1 MSSAGLS
8 TTQDPELYRWN
19 KDLQPADFVFAHYQ
33 ISAACSGE
41 EAALGMAMEQSVGA
55 SRIHAYLHTETLA
68 QSCIRVVHVRAL
80 ELSHSSA
87 VRLYHLSTPIYGEHQ
102 GALNSYAITLA
113 VPLKL
118 LASKPAQLLNILIG
132 ELPRLGF
139 ISRFRLCEIELPPLS
154 RDFAP
159 GPAFG
164 MQGLRRLSQQAD
176 TPLLCRSM
184 RPAVGL
190 DLATMAKLNRAVL
203 CGGFH
208 LVKDDEL
215 IAFSDFARF
224 RQHVLAM
231 LAARDFAI
239 AETGEKKLYFANL
252 ICEPW
257 ELQERWEFCCD
268 SGVDG
273 VLIAPWIQGI
283 GLLPH
288 LARQGRLPILAHNT
302 MGELMTRHPDWKID
316 ETVVNRLWRALG
328 ADLLVMSGDSA
339 TVDADTQRDQ
349 ALMLSITG
357 PELSY
362 QAACPILQGGK
373 TPSELPLYRQ
383 CAGGNDFMLIV
394 ASWVDNYEAGLA
406 EGAAAFRRELTNATT
421 NADHA

>member
-1 MSSAGLS
+1 MSSAGLLR
-8 TTQDPELYRWN
+8 TQDPMLYQWSD
-19 KDLQPADFVFAHYQ
+19 DLNSADYVFAQYE
-33 ISAACSGE
+33 ITAACRGE

-55 SRIHAYLHTETLA
+55 SRIQAFLEADTLTQLMA
-68 QSCIRVVHVRAL
+68 QSSIRVVQVRPITITQ
-80 ELSHSSA
+80 HSP
-87 VRLYHLSTPIYGEHQ
+87 VPLYSLSTPIYGAQQEAQ
-102 GALNSYAITLA
+102 NSYRITLA

-139 ISRFRLCEIELPPLS
+139 ISRFRLCDIQLPPLS
-154 RDFAP
+154 EDFAP

-164 MQGLRRLSQQAD
+164 MAGLRRLSEQAD
-176 TPLLCRSM
+176 SPLLCRSM

-190 DLATMAKLNRAVL
+190 DIATMTELNRAVL

-208 LVKDDEL
+208 MVKDDEL
-215 IAFSDFARF
+215 IAFSDFAQF
-224 RQHVLAM
+224 RQHVSAM

-239 AETGEKKLYFANL
+239 ADTGEKKLYFATL

-268 SGVDG
+268 AGVDG

-288 LARQGRLPILAHNT
+288 LARQRRLPILAHNT

-316 ETVVNRLWRALG
+316 ETVVNRIWRALG
-328 ADLLVMSGDSA
+328 ADLIVMSGDSA
-339 TVDADTQRDQ
+339 TTYSDPQRDQ
-349 ALMLSITG
+349 ALVLSMTA
-357 PELSY
+357 PRLAH
-362 QAACPILQGGK
+362 QAACPVLQGGK
-373 TPSELPLYRQ
+373 IPAELPLYRQ

-394 ASWVDNYEAGLA
+394 ASWVDNYEAGLV
-406 EGAAAFRRELTNATT
+406 EGAAAFRNALR
-421 NADHA
+421 

>member
-1 MSSAGLS
+1 MSSAGLLH
-8 TTQDPELYRWN
+8 TQDPALYQWSS
-19 KDLQPADFVFAHYQ
+19 DLNPADYVFAQYE
-33 ISAACSGE
+33 ITAACLGE

-55 SRIHAYLHTETLA
+55 SRIHAYLQADNLTQLMA
-68 QSCIRVVHVRAL
+68 QSCIRVVQVRPLAIAH
-80 ELSHSSA
+80 HSP
-87 VRLYHLSTPIYGEHQ
+87 VPLYSLSTPIYGSQQEEQ
-102 GALNSYAITLA
+102 NSVRITLA

-139 ISRFRLCEIELPPLS
+139 ISRFRLCDIQLPPLAE
-154 RDFAP
+154 DFAP

-164 MQGLRRLSQQAD
+164 MAGLRRLSEQPD
-176 TPLLCRSM
+176 SPLLCRSM

-190 DLATMAKLNRAVL
+190 DIATMAELNRAVL

-215 IAFSDFARF
+215 IAFSDFAQF
-224 RQHVLAM
+224 SQHVSAM
-231 LAARDFAI
+231 LAARDVAI
-239 AETGEKKLYFANL
+239 AHTGEKKLYFATL

-268 SGVDG
+268 AGVDG

-283 GLLPH
+283 GVLPH
-288 LARQGRLPILAHNT
+288 LARQRRLPILAHNT

-316 ETVVNRLWRALG
+316 ETVVHRLWRALG

-339 TVDADTQRDQ
+339 TMHADPQRDHDLIVSMTEPRLAHQ
-349 ALMLSITG
+349 AV
-357 PELSY
+357 
-362 QAACPILQGGK
+362 CPVLQGGK
-373 TPSELPLYRQ
+373 IPAELPLYRQ

-394 ASWVDNYEAGLA
+394 ASWVDNYEDGLT
-406 EGAAAFRRELTNATT
+406 EGAAAFRDALG
-421 NADHA
+421 

>member
-1 MSSAGLS
+1 MSSAGLP

-19 KDLQPADFVFAHYQ
+19 SDLYPDDYVFAHYQ

-55 SRIHAYLHTETLA
+55 SRIHTYLQAETLA
-68 QSCIRVVHVRAL
+68 QSCIRVVQVRAL
-80 ELSHSSA
+80 EHSHSSA
-87 VRLYHLSTPIYGEHQ
+87 VRLYHLSTPIYGNHQ
-102 GALNSYAITLA
+102 NVLNSYQITLA
-113 VPLKL
+113 FPLRL

-139 ISRFRLCEIELPPLS
+139 ISRFQLCEIQLPPLS
-154 RDFAP
+154 KDFAP

-190 DLATMAKLNRAVL
+190 DLATMAELNRAVL

-208 LVKDDEL
+208 IVKDDEL
-215 IAFSDFARF
+215 IAFPDFAQF
-224 RQHVLAM
+224 RLHVLAM

-239 AETGEKKLYFANL
+239 AHTREKKLYFATL

-268 SGVDG
+268 HGVDG

-339 TVDADTQRDQ
+339 TTDADQQRDL
-349 ALMLSITG
+349 ALMLSITEPDQG
-357 PELSY
+357 H

-406 EGAAAFRRELTNATT
+406 EGAAAFRQALTATT
-421 NADHA
+421 DANHV